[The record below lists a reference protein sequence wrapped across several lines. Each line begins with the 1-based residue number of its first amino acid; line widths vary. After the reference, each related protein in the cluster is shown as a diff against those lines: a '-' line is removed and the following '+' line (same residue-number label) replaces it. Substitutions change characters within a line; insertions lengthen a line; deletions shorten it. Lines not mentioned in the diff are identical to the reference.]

1 MTVDELKALWAE
13 MGENHYNHRIGD
25 YATEIPAGPPRP
37 GPDSTDYKV
46 SRVHSMLEAHIRGER
61 KALLAN
67 LRAFPP
73 RGTISEVWNHGIYKY
88 IATYHA
94 IPGRGQRAVRIDL
107 ELHANSGSMLNG
119 QDDKDRV
126 VNYVYSLVYG
136 MDGRVDESNPYASD
150 WISVGGEAM
159 FTPLNVLE
167 LVESQWGGHN
177 PQVTES
183 NVRSIDL
190 ANGGS
195 SSGRFASKPPTFR
208 PVAQFEAGRAP
219 MMASGPSGPTGPR
232 FGGFF
237 RALFSR

>member
-1 MTVDELKALWAE
+1 
-13 MGENHYNHRIGD
+13 
-25 YATEIPAGPPRP
+25 
-37 GPDSTDYKV
+37 
-46 SRVHSMLEAHIRGER
+46 
-61 KALLAN
+61 
-67 LRAFPP
+67 
-73 RGTISEVWNHGIYKY
+73 VWNHGIYKY
-88 IATYHA
+88 VAVYHA
-94 IPGRGQRAVRIDL
+94 IPGRGQRAVRIEL

-126 VNYVYSLVYG
+126 VNYEYSLVYG

-167 LVESQWGGHN
+167 LVESRWGGHN

-183 NVRSIDL
+183 NIRSIDL

-195 SSGRFASKPPTFR
+195 PTGRYASRPPTFR

-219 MMASGPSGPTGPR
+219 MIASSSGGSSSPR
-232 FGGFF
+232 FGGFI
-237 RALFSR
+237 RALFNR